1 MKEDGGEYTSFI
13 YLSHGEGPLGFL
25 GVSFHSMDRVPS
37 KDAIEKKVEAY
48 GLNIATLLDLKKQ
61 QERLLEEEKKL
72 EEAKK
77 NGQSV

>member
-1 MKEDGGEYTSFI
+1 
-13 YLSHGEGPLGFL
+13 
-25 GVSFHSMDRVPS
+25 MDRVPS

-48 GLNIATLLDLKKQ
+48 GLNISTLLDLKKQ